1 MDSNEDEGVE
11 DFSEEELR
19 LPEGYDDEGS
29 SAISDQ
35 DYLRADEVVKDDAS
49 AAENKVIWE
58 AHMNK
63 APSLNRIDLL
73 MPRSSGSIVKIQ
85 WIRQHLIQQPLLIQL
100 LKLNTN

>member
-35 DYLRADEVVKDDAS
+35 DYMRADDVPKDDAS
-49 AAENKVIWE
+49 AANKVI
-58 AHMNK
+58 
-63 APSLNRIDLL
+63 
-73 MPRSSGSIVKIQ
+73 
-85 WIRQHLIQQPLLIQL
+85 
-100 LKLNTN
+100 

>member
-35 DYLRADEVVKDDAS
+35 DYMRADDVPKDDAS
-49 AAENKVIWE
+49 AANKVIWE

-63 APSLNRIDLL
+63 QKRTLHYIYLTYHYTLCLL
-73 MPRSSGSIVKIQ
+73 YNK
-85 WIRQHLIQQPLLIQL
+85 H
-100 LKLNTN
+100 

>member
-35 DYLRADEVVKDDAS
+35 DYMRADDVPKDDAS
-49 AAENKVIWE
+49 AANKVIWE
-58 AHMNK
+58 AHMNNK
-63 APSLNRIDLL
+63 LQKRTP
-73 MPRSSGSIVKIQ
+73 
-85 WIRQHLIQQPLLIQL
+85 PLHNIL
-100 LKLNTN
+100 